1 MYSTTDLQLFIYT
14 ADLGSL
20 SNAARQ
26 LDLLPATASASLKR
40 LEQQLNARL
49 FVRSTRSMRLTPEGS
64 VFLEYSRQALAL
76 LNEGQA
82 LLHAGGPVSGHLRL
96 SMPSDVGRNVLL
108 PWLDAFQAR
117 HPQVTLSLQFSDR
130 VIDLFRDPVDVAFRY
145 GPLDDSTLVSQ
156 ALAASRRVAVA
167 APSYLEKHGRPQTP
181 KELAGHNCLL
191 YYLQHGLFNNW
202 RFYSGKTPIDVKVRG
217 DRMSD
222 DAAIARAW
230 AIAGIGIA
238 YKSWLDV
245 RQDVLEGRLEIL
257 LEQFGGEDTPLNM
270 VYPHRSSMSPSLRA
284 LLAFLRERFAAL
296 ENASGIAAP
305 G

>member
-64 VFLEYSRQALAL
+64 VFLDYSRQALAL
-76 LNEGQA
+76 LSEGQA
-82 LLHAGGPVSGHLRL
+82 LLNAGGPVSGHLRL

-156 ALAASRRVAVA
+156 ELAASRRVVVA
-167 APSYLEKHGRPQTP
+167 APSYLAKHGRPVTP
-181 KELAGHNCLL
+181 KDLAAHNCLL

-202 RFYSGKTPIDVKVRG
+202 RFYSGNPGKMPIDVKVRG
-217 DRMSD
+217 DRMTD
-222 DAAIARAW
+222 DAAIARTW
-230 AIAGIGIA
+230 AIAGVGIA

-245 RQDVLEGRLEIL
+245 RQDVAEGRLEIL
-257 LEQFGGEDTPLNM
+257 LQQFGGEDTPLNM

-284 LLAFLRERFAAL
+284 LLAFLRAQFAAL
-296 ENASGIAAP
+296 TLP
-305 G
+305 

>member
-40 LEQQLNARL
+40 LEQQLNTRL

-82 LLHAGGPVSGHLRL
+82 LLNADGPVSGHLRL

-108 PWLDAFQAR
+108 PWLDAFQA
-117 HPQVTLSLQFSDR
+117 HYPQVTLSLQFSDR

-167 APSYLEKHGRPQTP
+167 APSYLEQHGRPQTP
-181 KELAGHNCLL
+181 KDLASHNCLL

-202 RFYSGKTPIDVKVRG
+202 RFYSGKTVIDVKVRG

-222 DAAIARAW
+222 DASVARTW

-245 RQDVLEGRLEIL
+245 RQDVAEGRLEIL

-284 LLAFLRERFAAL
+284 LLAFLRARFAAL
-296 ENASGIAAP
+296 KLP
-305 G
+305 P

>member
-1 MYSTTDLQLFIYT
+1 MYSTTDLQLFIQT

-20 SNAARQ
+20 SKAARQ

-64 VFLEYSRQALAL
+64 LFLEYSRQALAL
-76 LNEGQA
+76 LQEGRA
-82 LLHAGGPVSGHLRL
+82 LLNADGPVSGHLRL

-108 PWLDAFQAR
+108 PWLNTFQEN

-130 VIDLFRDPVDVAFRY
+130 VVDLFRDPVDVAFRY

-156 ALAASRRVAVA
+156 ILASSRRVAVA
-167 APSYLEKHGRPQTP
+167 APSYLARHGKPNAP
-181 KELAGHNCLL
+181 KDLARHNCLL

-202 RFYSGKTPIDVKVRG
+202 RFYAGKNSSKTAIDVRVRG
-217 DRMSD
+217 DRMTD

-230 AIAGIGIA
+230 AVAGIGIA

-245 RQDVLEGRLEIL
+245 QQDVADGRLEII
-257 LEQFGGEDTPLNM
+257 LEQFAGEETPLSM

-284 LLAFLRERFAAL
+284 LQAFLRAQFAAL
-296 ENASGIAAP
+296 NP
-305 G
+305 TL

>member
-82 LLHAGGPVSGHLRL
+82 LLNADGPVSGHLRL

-117 HPQVTLSLQFSDR
+117 YPQVTLSLQFSDR

-156 ALAASRRVAVA
+156 ALAASRRIAVA

-202 RFYSGKTPIDVKVRG
+202 RFYSGKTAIDVKVRG

-222 DAAIARAW
+222 DASIARAW
-230 AIAGIGIA
+230 AVAGIGIA

-245 RQDVLEGRLEIL
+245 RQDVAAGRLEIL

-284 LLAFLRERFAAL
+284 LLAFLRERFATL
-296 ENASGIAAP
+296 DCPPDISAP
-305 G
+305 A

>member
-1 MYSTTDLQLFIYT
+1 MYSTTDLQLFIHT

-40 LEQQLNARL
+40 LEQQLNTRL
-49 FVRSTRSMRLTPEGS
+49 FVRSTRSMRLTPEGTL
-64 VFLEYSRQALAL
+64 FLEYSRQALAL
-76 LNEGQA
+76 LQEGQA
-82 LLHAGGPVSGHLRL
+82 VLTAGGPVSGHLRL

-108 PWLDAFQAR
+108 PWLDAFQDN

-130 VIDLFRDPVDVAFRY
+130 VVDLFRDPVDVAFRY

-156 ALAASRRVAVA
+156 ILAPSRRVAVA
-167 APSYLEKHGRPQTP
+167 APSYLAKHGRPSVP
-181 KELAGHNCLL
+181 KDLASHNCLL

-202 RFYSGKTPIDVKVRG
+202 RFYTGKTAVDVKVRG
-217 DRMSD
+217 DRMTD
-222 DAAIARAW
+222 DAAIARTW
-230 AIAGIGIA
+230 AVAGVGIA

-245 RQDVLEGRLEIL
+245 RQDVADGRLEII
-257 LEQFGGEDTPLNM
+257 LEQFTGEETPLSM

-284 LLAFLRERFAAL
+284 LLAFLRAQFAAL
-296 ENASGIAAP
+296 GAVRE
-305 G
+305 

>member
-40 LEQQLNARL
+40 LEQQLNTRL
-49 FVRSTRSMRLTPEGS
+49 FVRSTRSMRLTPEGTL
-64 VFLEYSRQALAL
+64 FLEYSRQALAL
-76 LNEGQA
+76 LQEGRA
-82 LLHAGGPVSGHLRL
+82 LLNADGAVSGHLRL

-108 PWLDAFQAR
+108 PWLDAFQEKY
-117 HPQVTLSLQFSDR
+117 PQVTLSLQFSDR

-156 ALAASRRVAVA
+156 PLAASRRVAVA
-167 APSYLEKHGRPQTP
+167 APSYLAKHGRPLVP
-181 KELAGHNCLL
+181 KDLASHNCLL

-202 RFYSGKTPIDVKVRG
+202 RFYAGKTPIDVKVRG
-217 DRMSD
+217 DRMTD

-230 AIAGIGIA
+230 AVAGIGIA

-245 RQDVLEGRLEIL
+245 RQDVADGRLEIV
-257 LEQFGGEDTPLNM
+257 LEQFVGEETPLSM

-284 LLAFLRERFAAL
+284 LLVFLRERFAAL
-296 ENASGIAAP
+296 NAAP
-305 G
+305 